1 MDPLRKYLT
10 CWVLTVVLTLC
21 GCAYH
26 KKITPVEVPDVYTV
40 QSNNGNP
47 ATRFA
52 PMFLVYGYQNDYNR
66 IGQPSARYGD
76 KGKEHIFVDID
87 KPVFYYME
95 RQFSTDK
102 GQYTNYIYRVH
113 FPEVP
118 FSLVPFYL
126 TSGNNVGLM
135 ISVTVD
141 SENRPVL
148 ITSVHTCG
156 CYLTIVPTSHLPPDS
171 LPENWKKGAKKVYG
185 EILPGKLDY
194 TEKQNPKL
202 LVYLRPDVHRVMNLE
217 IIEDPVLDNGNGF
230 KITTALLVQMEDL
243 KRIPID
249 GKTTS
254 FYHNEGLMKGHVK
267 GSVKYWESIFM
278 SLVSLDLFVGT
289 DKAYADTEVT
299 GNPFY
304 TSLKPWNRNS
314 SNIWNFARFLE
325 FWGWEL

>member
-1 MDPLRKYLT
+1 MNPLRKCFT
-10 CWVLTVVLTLC
+10 CWVLTVILTFC

-26 KKITPVEVPDVYTV
+26 KKITPVEVSDVYTV
-40 QSNNGNP
+40 QGNSGSP

-52 PMFLVYGYQNDYNR
+52 PMFLVYDYQNDCNR
-66 IGQPSARYGD
+66 IGQPSAKYEDNGS
-76 KGKEHIFVDID
+76 EHIFVDIE

-95 RQFSTDK
+95 RQFKTDK
-102 GQYTNYIYRVH
+102 GLYTNYIYRVH
-113 FPEVP
+113 FPQVP
-118 FSLVPFYL
+118 FSLFPFYL

-135 ISVTVD
+135 IIVTVD
-141 SENRPVL
+141 SENRPAL

-156 CYLTIVPTSHLPPDS
+156 CYLAIVPTSHLPCDS
-171 LPENWKKGAKKVYG
+171 LPENWKEGPKKVYG

-194 TEKQNPKL
+194 TQKQNPKV

-230 KITTALLVQMEDL
+230 KITDAPLVPMVDL
-243 KRIPID
+243 ETIPIN

-254 FYHNEGLMKGHVK
+254 FYHNKGLMKGHVR

-299 GNPFY
+299 DNPFY
-304 TSLKPWNRNS
+304 TSLKPWNRDS

-325 FWGWEL
+325 FWGWKL